1 MLVLSTV
8 DCVKKNKVVIRF
20 LDTGT
25 ELEVY
30 KSNVR
35 AGNVKDTYRPVIFG
49 VGYLGSGSMKG
60 SSKAYR
66 TWGKMLGRCYNKE
79 DTRYSLY
86 GGVGVKV
93 CTTWHNFT
101 NFLKWY
107 KTNYITGYTL
117 DKDLTS
123 FLEGD
128 AKVYTR
134 DTCVFLP
141 HTINNFLSVKHI
153 NRELPVGVWEDSLG
167 MYWSGYGRINK
178 KQKRFETIPE
188 AVAYH
193 RETKIL
199 AGKALLDKHRDT
211 LPEETM
217 GLLERYMLTL

>member
-35 AGNVKDTYRPVIFG
+35 AGTVKDTYRPVIFG

-66 TWGKMLGRCYNKE
+66 TWSKMLGRCYDKE
-79 DTRYSLY
+79 DTRYHTC
-86 GGVGVKV
+86 GAEGVTVHSS
-93 CTTWHNFT
+93 WHDFT

-107 KTNYITGYTL
+107 KTNYITGYAL

-128 AKVYTR
+128 VKVYSR

-141 HTINNFLSVKHI
+141 PTINNFLSVKHS
-153 NRELPVGVWEDSLG
+153 NKELPVGVWEDIYG
-167 MYWSGYGRINK
+167 RYCSGYGRSSKNT
-178 KQKRFETIPE
+178 KRFETIPE

-199 AGKALLDKHRDT
+199 AGKALLDKHIDT